1 MRSKLFVPASRPELF
16 EKALASDADA
26 ISFDLEDSVLE
37 SRKDYARG
45 ELAKFLDVAAAAAT
59 GKTFIVRVNAMDT
72 PHFAADLAVCCHRAV
87 QVINVPKIESAQHV
101 LDFAGRLQELERAR
115 ELPGAISLLAN
126 IETPR
131 SLRAAADIAASHE
144 RVCGLQLGLG
154 DLFEPLGIRRYD
166 LANVHAVMFE
176 LRMAA
181 AAGGVYAYDGAYA
194 DAANVEGYRAEAQ
207 LARGLGFL
215 GKTCIHPRQVAIANE
230 VFRPTREEVA
240 WARKVADAAQAN
252 EQNGA
257 FLLEGKMIDVPFIA
271 RAREVLRQA
280 DRYTADAS

>member
-16 EKALASDADA
+16 DKALASDADA

-37 SRKDYARG
+37 NRKDYARG
-45 ELAKFLDVAAAAAT
+45 ELLKFLDTAPAT
-59 GKTFIVRVNAMDT
+59 GKTLIVRVNAMDT
-72 PHFAADLAVCCHRAV
+72 PHFGADLQACCHPAV
-87 QVINVPKIESAQHV
+87 QVINVPKIDSAQQV

-115 ELPGAISLLAN
+115 ALPGDIALLAN
-126 IETPR
+126 IETPHA
-131 SLRAAADIAASHE
+131 LRAAADIATSHE

-166 LANVHAVMFE
+166 AANVHAVMFE

-181 AAGGVYAYDGAYA
+181 AAGGVYAYDAAYA

-230 VFRPTREEVA
+230 VFRPSEDEIA
-240 WARKVADAAQAN
+240 WARKVAEAAQAN
-252 EQNGA
+252 QQNGA
-257 FLLEGKMIDVPFIA
+257 FLLEGKMIDVPFVA
-271 RAREVLRQA
+271 RAHEVLRQA
-280 DRYTADAS
+280 AQYAPAQ